1 MSFSTDRAFRSLL
14 LALVD
19 VRLGGP
25 ESIPE
30 YQRYGKFGSVQ
41 GQLRAMEDLGV
52 ITWGQLVQLT
62 DLLLNASKH
71 AGEPFPGVSNV
82 GPVIPSWLA
91 LARRELPVK
100 PSAQVP
106 ADERPSEVSAPASRP
121 ELRLFCLLVE
131 DRSGNPRSLPVHTMR
146 PMPPRVTPSGRWS
159 LASDP
164 AFHLRETRAERPS
177 PEVLERCAR
186 QRQAHALRA
195 TARTVSTRGVSHA
208 A

>member
-1 MSFSTDRAFRSLL
+1 MSFSTGRAFRSLL

-41 GQLRAMEDLGV
+41 GQLKAMHDLGV
-52 ITWGQLVQLT
+52 ITWDQLVLLT
-62 DLLLNASKH
+62 DLLLNASRHSGKPFI
-71 AGEPFPGVSNV
+71 GESNV
-82 GPVIPSWLA
+82 GPVMPSYIA
-91 LARRELPVK
+91 CTRHQSPVK
-100 PSAQVP
+100 PSARVP
-106 ADERPSEVSAPASRP
+106 ADEHPSEVSAPTSCP
-121 ELRLFCLLVE
+121 ELRLFCLLVK

-146 PMPPRVTPSGRWS
+146 PMPPRVTPTGRWS

-177 PEVLERCAR
+177 PEVLARYSR
-186 QRQAHALRA
+186 QRQTNAVRA
-195 TARTVSTRGVSHA
+195 YSRAV
-208 A
+208 